1 MMFTKQDHLS
11 IDIEEE
17 AQAFDKDAHHT
28 IKVDVVIQAGYI
40 DEVAQAL

>member
-1 MMFTKQDHLS
+1 MMSTKQNHLS

-17 AQAFDKDAHHT
+17 AQASDKDAHT
-28 IKVDVVIQAGYI
+28 IKVDVFIQAGYI